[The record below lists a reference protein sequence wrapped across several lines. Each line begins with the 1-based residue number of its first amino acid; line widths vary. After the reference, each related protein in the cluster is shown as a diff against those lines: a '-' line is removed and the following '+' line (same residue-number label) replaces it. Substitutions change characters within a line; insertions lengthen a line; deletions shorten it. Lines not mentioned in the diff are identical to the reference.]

1 MDSAALAS
9 SDTAFDPPPLSK
21 RAIEGWIGDSG
32 WAGPCTV
39 EVVDETSS
47 TSADLMTRAR
57 RVQLAQPVLR
67 ATDYQYEGRGRQG
80 RSWFALP
87 RQALLFSMGMPLAE
101 LPASLP
107 AITLACGV
115 ALAECLQPRG
125 VEVQLKWPNDLRVG
139 GRKLGGI
146 LSELAADDKA
156 RFTLVIGIGI
166 NLHLEPSTRH
176 MIGQPALGLDELL
189 PPAIVAAEREAWI
202 GRLAAATLQTLDVFT
217 RQGFAA
223 FRPRFSA
230 LMEGRG
236 REVDVMDNG
245 AAIVSGRLAD
255 VDGHGRL
262 LIDVGSG
269 PPRVVSVGD
278 VVFRDAPP

>member
-1 MDSAALAS
+1 MDSAAIAS
-9 SDTAFDPPPLSK
+9 SDSAFDPPPLSK

-32 WAGPCTV
+32 WAGRCVV

-47 TSADLMTRAR
+47 TSADLMVRAR
-57 RVQLAQPVLR
+57 SVQFAQPVLR
-67 ATDYQYEGRGRQG
+67 ATDFQHEGRGRQG
-80 RSWFALP
+80 RRWFALP
-87 RQALLFSMGMPLAE
+87 RHALLFSMGLPLAE

-125 VEVQLKWPNDLRVG
+125 VDVQLKWPNDLRVG

-156 RFTLVIGIGI
+156 RFTLVLGIGV

-176 MIGQPALGLDELL
+176 MIDQPVVGLDELL
-189 PPAIVAAEREAWI
+189 PPAVVAVEREAWI

-223 FRPRFSA
+223 FRPRYVA

-236 REVDVMDNG
+236 RAVDVMDNG
-245 AAIVSGRLAD
+245 AMVASGRIAD
-255 VDGHGRL
+255 VDSHGRL
-262 LIDVGSG
+262 LIEVGGG
-269 PPRVVSVGD
+269 PPRTVSVGD
-278 VVFRDAPP
+278 VVFRDTAP